1 MKRTAVRPRD
11 VGAGLVA
18 AAAALL
24 AMAGVAAA
32 GLVLLGADEAGD
44 PGALTAA
51 VVALAAGGPAT
62 LDATAP
68 GDVPIPLS
76 AGVEVM
82 PLGVTLVGATVLGAL
97 LVRRGR
103 DGLGVRG
110 AAATVAVATGLLAVA
125 HLAGGNV
132 TVRLPDDAAAA
143 AGDEP
148 TTDETTTGGLAA
160 VAGGAEAGRVS
171 AADGCLDGRGLPF
184 SEEGWPFG
192 ASGSGGTLDVGVSVA
207 GGPAAVAGAT
217 GALIVL
223 AMCRPAQRFRGALRG
238 RRAVVWPVGGV
249 VVAALAAAGAS
260 GGAAAA
266 GGVVL
271 VLPLAVVGALPIGL
285 GVPLTVRADGVLG
298 CVLDGAEPIA
308 PGGPLMW
315 VSGAALLGLGVI
327 AASRTQRPTS
337 RNRLAVVGGVALVVG
352 AGLATMAVL
361 ARVSVDLGVGGLSLL
376 DARLAADPL
385 TALGTGLAAGSA
397 AGVAGI
403 VLVGTF
409 RSLGSVS
416 WRPWKDRARP

>member
-44 PGALTAA
+44 LGALTAA

-76 AGVEVM
+76 AGVEAM

-110 AAATVAVATGLLAVA
+110 AAATVAVTAGLLAVA

-132 TVRLPDDAAAA
+132 TVRLPDDAATAA
-143 AGDEP
+143 
-148 TTDETTTGGLAA
+148 
-160 VAGGAEAGRVS
+160 GAEAGQVS
-171 AADGCLDGRGLPF
+171 AADGCPDGG
-184 SEEGWPFG
+184 GIPFG
-192 ASGSGGTLDVGVSVA
+192 GSGSGGTLDVGVSVA
-207 GGPAAVAGAT
+207 GGSAAVAGAT

-223 AMCRPAQRFRGALRG
+223 AMCWPAQRFNGATRD
-238 RRAVVWPVGGV
+238 RRAIGWPVAGV
-249 VVAALAAAGAS
+249 VVAALAAAGAT
-260 GGAAAA
+260 GGAAAV

-285 GVPLTVRADGVLG
+285 GVPLTVQADGVLG

-327 AASRTQRPTS
+327 AASRTHRPAS

-361 ARVSVDLGVGGLSLL
+361 ARVTVDLGVGGLSLI

-385 TALGTGLAAGSA
+385 TALGTGLAAGAA

-409 RSLGSVS
+409 RSLASVS